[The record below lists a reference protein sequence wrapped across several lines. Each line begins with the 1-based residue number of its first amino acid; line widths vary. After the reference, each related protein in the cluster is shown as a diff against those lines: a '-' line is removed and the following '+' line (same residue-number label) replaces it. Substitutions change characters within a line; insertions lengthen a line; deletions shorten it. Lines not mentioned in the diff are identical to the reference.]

1 VGGTPEQDGLLAP
14 FFEKLA
20 DGPNHVSTHSC
31 TMEAKQLKSTP
42 ESGIWISAR
51 FTPVNLLFWNQRVA
65 VRKARPMIA
74 PFCILGKPRGSSQLS
89 DNGQFNTQ
97 SNTRLRT
104 SIPRIDLK
112 HSFSFT
118 YVGGWL
124 VPKLHIS
131 KTMDIAR
138 PEFKQRKRR
147 KQALIVAGI
156 VLLVGILTAAVYRL
170 KPAAPTVER
179 GTVWTDTVKRGSML
193 RQVRGIGSL
202 VPSQESV
209 LQIPAET
216 EANVVRIRML
226 PGSLVNVDTVLLD
239 MSNPQVEQAAVD
251 AQLQW
256 KAAQAEY
263 QSQRMKLESDLMN
276 QKAGA
281 ATVKADYNQTQLQS
295 QTDKSLYD
303 LGVISGLA
311 YKASKSKADELTIR
325 NGLEDQRLE
334 STQKSIDAQLSQ
346 LQAKM
351 DQMRVLAELKQKQL
365 NMLKVRAGI
374 EGVLVE
380 LPLHVGQHVSPGTM
394 LAKVVQPN
402 HLMAELK
409 VAETQAR
416 DVQIG
421 EPASVDTHNGVIAGT
436 VMRVDPAVQNGT
448 VTVDVKLTGELPK
461 GARPDLSVDGTID
474 LEKLDN
480 VLYVGRPAFGQENST
495 ISLFRLEGNGRD
507 AARVPVKVGRASV
520 NSIQVIEG
528 LHEGDTVVLSDMSR
542 WDNTDRIRLQ
552 D

>member
-1 VGGTPEQDGLLAP
+1 
-14 FFEKLA
+14 
-20 DGPNHVSTHSC
+20 
-31 TMEAKQLKSTP
+31 
-42 ESGIWISAR
+42 
-51 FTPVNLLFWNQRVA
+51 
-65 VRKARPMIA
+65 
-74 PFCILGKPRGSSQLS
+74 
-89 DNGQFNTQ
+89 
-97 SNTRLRT
+97 
-104 SIPRIDLK
+104 
-112 HSFSFT
+112 
-118 YVGGWL
+118 
-124 VPKLHIS
+124 
-131 KTMDIAR
+131 MDIAR

-147 KQALIVAGI
+147 RQIVLIAAVGI
-156 VLLVGILTAAVYRL
+156 VVAILTAAVYRL

-179 GTVWTDTVKRGSML
+179 GTVWTDTVRRGSML

-209 LQIPAET
+209 LQIPAES
-216 EANVVRIRML
+216 EATVLRIRML
-226 PGSLVNVDTVLLD
+226 PGSLVKVDTILLD

-251 AQLQW
+251 ADLQW

-281 ATVKADYNQTQLQS
+281 ATVKADYNQSQLQS

-311 YKASKSKADELTIR
+311 YRASKSKADELTIR
-325 NGLEDQRLE
+325 NNLEDQRLQ
-334 STQKSIDAQLSQ
+334 STQKSIDAQLAE
-346 LQAKM
+346 LQAKV
-351 DQMRVLAELKQKQL
+351 DQMRVLAELKRKQL
-365 NMLKVRAGI
+365 DELKVRAGI

-380 LPLHVGQHVSPGTM
+380 LPLHVGQHVTPGTM

-421 EPASVDTHNGVIAGT
+421 EPASVDTHNGVISGT
-436 VMRVDPAVQNGT
+436 VMRVDPSVQNGT
-448 VTVDVKLTGELPK
+448 VTVDVKLTGELPR

-474 LEKLDN
+474 LERLEN

-495 ISLFRLEGNGRD
+495 ISLFKLDSNGRD
-507 AARVPVKVGRASV
+507 ATRVPVKVGRASV
-520 NSIQVIEG
+520 NSIQVMEG